1 MGSWVWPVE
10 LQTKTSLRVWVG
22 RILHW
27 TLTLIALAVVGVGI
41 MLSGL
46 QLQLESEFANSLA
59 IDPVT
64 LSAVSGALAFGAFF
78 TGRSLRLLVARE

>member
-1 MGSWVWPVE
+1 MASWVWPVE
-10 LQTKTSLRVWVG
+10 FQTKSSLRVWVG
-22 RILHW
+22 RVLHW
-27 TLTLIALAVVGVGI
+27 TLTVIALALVGSGI

-46 QLQLESEFANSLA
+46 QLQLEGEFGNSLE

-64 LSAVSGALAFGAFF
+64 LSIFSGALAFGAFF